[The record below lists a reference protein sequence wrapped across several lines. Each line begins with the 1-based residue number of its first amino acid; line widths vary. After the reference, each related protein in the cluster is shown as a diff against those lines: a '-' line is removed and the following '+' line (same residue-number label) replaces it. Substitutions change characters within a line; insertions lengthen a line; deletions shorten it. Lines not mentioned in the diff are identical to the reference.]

1 MRTPFEALIRWRR
14 WVVVGVMVL
23 LIPTAWGISRLTSTS
38 DTRVFFSPA
47 NPYLQAL
54 EEFEQVYSKDESAFL
69 VLAPRDGTVFTRDT
83 LKAVEN
89 LTDAAWQIPYSRRVD
104 SLTNFQHTWAQG
116 DDLVVEDL
124 IEDAAHLS
132 DTDIERVQ
140 TIALAEPLLVNRL
153 VSTTGHVTGIY
164 VTATKPGLV
173 AEENADIARAVR
185 QLADDFRRAHPDI
198 AVYLTGGIMLDQAF
212 TEATERD
219 MGTLIPI
226 MFGVMVVT
234 IALLV
239 GSISGTLATLVVI
252 VASALTALGLAG
264 WSGLV
269 MTPATGVAPVIILTL
284 AVADSIHILTRIFQE
299 MRQGKTKQQA
309 IVESLRVNLQPV
321 FLTSATT
328 VLGFL
333 TMNFSDVPPFRQLGN
348 VVAVGVTAAFVFSVV
363 LLPALVAILPVRVKT
378 SADAG
383 HIAHLYCGRA
393 AERVVAWQRPL
404 LWGAAALVL
413 VLAGGLARIE
423 IADNFI
429 QYFDDSYTVRT
440 DSDFVSANL
449 SGLDLMEYSLDSG
462 EESGIS
468 DPAYLAHVDAFSQ
481 WYRQQPGVTQVSAL
495 TDTMKRLNRSMH
507 GDHRAHYA
515 IPRDRELAAQYLL
528 LYEMS
533 LPFGLDLNSRIN
545 LDKSA
550 SRFTAVLNLPATTD
564 QLALESRASQWLAE
578 HPPRGAP
585 AVGTGLTLMWAHI
598 TERNIRSMLTSV
610 TVALLLISVVL
621 IIAFRSVK
629 IGLLS
634 LLPNLLPAI
643 LGFGLWGLLV
653 GRINLGVSVVAA
665 MSLGIVVDDTV
676 HFLSK
681 YLRARREME
690 MNACEA
696 VCYAFSTVGLAMI
709 TTSAAL
715 VAGFL
720 VLTFSGFGMNSA
732 MGLLTAIV
740 VAIALVADLLF
751 LPPLL
756 MAVDQGR
763 PLKAEGAA

>member
-1 MRTPFEALIRWRR
+1 MKTSFDARILIHRR
-14 WVVVGVMVL
+14 WWVVLVTLTL
-23 LIPTAWGISRLTSTS
+23 LVPTAWGISRLTTTS
-38 DTRVFFSPA
+38 DTRVFFSAA
-47 NPYLQAL
+47 NPHLQAL
-54 EEFEQVYSKDESAFL
+54 EEFEQVYSKDESAFI
-69 VLAPRDGTVFTRDT
+69 VLAPRDGTVFTRDA
-83 LKAVEN
+83 LAAIEE
-89 LTDAAWQIPYSRRVD
+89 LTDSAWQLPYSRRVD
-104 SLTNFQHTWAQG
+104 SLANFQHTWAQE

-124 IEDAAHLS
+124 VENASDLS
-132 DTDIERVQ
+132 NADIQRIQ
-140 TIALAEPLLVNRL
+140 TIALSEPLLVNRL
-153 VSTTGHVTGIY
+153 VSATGHVTGIY
-164 VTATKPGLV
+164 VTTSKPGL
-173 AEENADIARAVR
+173 ASEENTEIALAVR
-185 QLADDFRRAHPDI
+185 RLADEFRRAHPDI
-198 AVYLTGGIMLDQAF
+198 AVYLTGGVMLDQGF

-219 MGTLIPI
+219 MATLIPI

-284 AVADSIHILTRIFQE
+284 AVADSIHILTRVFQE
-299 MRQGKTKQQA
+299 MRHGNTKEQA

-348 VVAVGVTAAFVFSVV
+348 VVAGGVTAAFVFSIV
-363 LLPALVAILPVRVKT
+363 LLPALLAILPVRIKT

-383 HIAHLYCGRA
+383 HVAHLYCGHA
-393 AERVVAWQRPL
+393 ARRVVAWRRPL
-404 LWGAAALVL
+404 LWTAAALVL
-413 VLAGGLARIE
+413 VLAGGLGRIE

-429 QYFDDSYTVRT
+429 KYFDESYTIRA
-440 DSDFVSANL
+440 DSDFVSDNL
-449 SGLDLMEYSLDSG
+449 TGLDIMEYSLDSG
-462 EESGIS
+462 EEGGIS
-468 DPAYLAHVDAFSQ
+468 DPAYLAHVDAFSE
-481 WYRQQPGVTQVSAL
+481 WYRQQPGVTQVNAL
-495 TDTMKRLNRSMH
+495 PDTMKRLNRSMH
-507 GDHRAHYA
+507 GDHPAHYA
-515 IPRDRELAAQYLL
+515 IPRNRELAAQYLL

-550 SRFTAVLNLPATTD
+550 SRFTAVLNVPATID
-564 QLALESRASQWLAE
+564 QLALEDRANRWLAE
-578 HPPRGAP
+578 HPPRGSAST
-585 AVGTGLTLMWAHI
+585 GTGLTLIWAHI

-621 IIAFRSVK
+621 IVALRSVK
-629 IGLLS
+629 IGLIS

-676 HFLSK
+676 HFLTK
-681 YLRARREME
+681 YLRARREKK
-690 MNACEA
+690 MNAREG

-709 TTSAAL
+709 TTSVSL
-715 VAGFL
+715 IAGFL
-720 VLTFSGFGMNSA
+720 VLTFSGFGMNAA

-740 VAIALVADLLF
+740 VAFALVADLLF

-756 MAVDQGR
+756 MTLDR
-763 PLKAEGAA
+763 R